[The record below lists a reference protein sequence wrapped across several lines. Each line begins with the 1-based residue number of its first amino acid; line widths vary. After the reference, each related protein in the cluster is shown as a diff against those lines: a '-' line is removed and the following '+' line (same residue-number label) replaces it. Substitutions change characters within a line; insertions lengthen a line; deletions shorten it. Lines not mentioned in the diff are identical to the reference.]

1 MKLARIITVVLAFA
15 LPLTTA
21 AYGADK
27 EFDAEQIMQQLEEQL
42 LLSSEKLSKLKP
54 SIDAKSEEL
63 KKSFHEAVDKGFLQA
78 EEMSRK
84 LDEVSQET
92 EAKVKE
98 LLTSEEYEKF
108 KSQLKKID
116 KDAMVEAKERIV
128 ADLSNFMELSEEQA
142 KELKPKLEKAVQDLG
157 LMVDSLAKEGVK
169 NWGEFKENYELLQK
183 DLKQEL
189 ESILDGEQMKKLEE
203 YNQEKMQKIKEN
215 LVEA

>member
-157 LMVDSLAKEGVK
+157 LMVDNLTKEGVK
-169 NWGEFKENYELLQK
+169 SWGEFKEKYELLQK

-189 ESILDGEQMKKLEE
+189 ETILDGEQMKKLEE
-203 YNQEKMQKIKEN
+203 YNQQKIQKIKEN